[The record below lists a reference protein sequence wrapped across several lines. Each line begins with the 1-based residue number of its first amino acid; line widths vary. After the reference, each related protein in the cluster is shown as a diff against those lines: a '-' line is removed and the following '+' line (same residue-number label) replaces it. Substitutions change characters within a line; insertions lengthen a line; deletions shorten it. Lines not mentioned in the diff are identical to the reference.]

1 MRQSAGGP
9 EGPDDR
15 TGPSARSAAGSSA
28 GSTQPAQ
35 AGRSP
40 VLDEAQLEV
49 LRRYGREHDMAAG
62 DVLFAAGDVTY
73 DLFVVLAGEVRIIE
87 RHGQP
92 GETVITKYGRSQ
104 FLGEIGLLTGQRA
117 YLSAVVST
125 AGRVLRVPL
134 EQVRLVMAQELSL
147 SELILRTFLLRH
159 SILTGLGSG
168 LTLIG
173 SRFDPGTR
181 RLLEVLAR
189 NRLASRWLE
198 LEGSPDAEAMLREL
212 DVPVRDLPIVVVP
225 GGPLLRNPGSRELLD
240 ALGLS
245 GPGDTD
251 PSGACDLLVVGA
263 GPAGLAAAVYGAS
276 EGMAT
281 VLAEDTA
288 LGGQAGTSSRIENY
302 VGFPA
307 GLSGEELAA
316 RAALQAQK
324 FGVRIKLAAKAVSL
338 SSEAGVHRVRLD
350 DAEAITAKSV
360 IIATGAR
367 YNRLP
372 LDRLAEFE
380 GVGVYYAATQ
390 MEAQACRAGPVVIV
404 GGGNSAGQAVLF
416 LSRSSSEVHAIIRG
430 ETLETSMSRYLI
442 DQIERDPRII
452 VTRRTQITALL
463 GKDQLDGV
471 ALLDTSRQQT
481 SALAVCGLFVFIG
494 AQPSTQWLAG
504 QLAEDTHGFLL
515 TGSNIPQAQLDD
527 AHRMPLFLETS
538 RPGVFAV
545 GDVRSRSV
553 KRVATAIG
561 EARWRCGSYSNASR
575 PPGQRSQTRPALAGT
590 AVMLH
595 SPRRLAAG
603 DIPGAHTAATSG
615 QSLLSYDVFTS
626 PERGSSHHDSR
637 RSYRRRACPRPGG
650 WKSDAHAWPGR
661 MAGAGRAGQRE
672 RRALGV
678 GAGIP
683 PYRHRPGLRQRAERR
698 TGAAGQRRAARGRV
712 HHDKVLSRAQRPR
725 CRSRAE
731 PAAARPGPG

>member
-1 MRQSAGGP
+1 
-9 EGPDDR
+9 
-15 TGPSARSAAGSSA
+15 
-28 GSTQPAQ
+28 
-35 AGRSP
+35 
-40 VLDEAQLEV
+40 LDEAQLEV

-125 AGRVLRVPL
+125 AGRVLRVPV

-302 VGFPA
+302 LGFPA

-338 SSEAGVHRVRLD
+338 SSEAGVHRVRFD

-380 GVGVYYAATQ
+380 GVGVYHAATQ
-390 MEAQACRAGPVVIV
+390 MEAQACRARPVVIV
-404 GGGNSAGQAVLF
+404 GGGNSAGQAALF
-416 LSRSSSEVHAIIRG
+416 LSRSSSEVHVIIRG

-452 VTRRTQITALL
+452 VTRRTQIIALL

-471 ALLDTSRQQT
+471 ELLDASRQQT

-515 TGSNIPQAQLDD
+515 TGGNIPQAQLDD
-527 AHRMPLFLETS
+527 ADRIPLFLETS

-553 KRVATAIG
+553 KRAATAIG
-561 EARWRCGSYSNASR
+561 EGSMAVR
-575 PPGQRSQTRPALAGT
+575 LVFERLQATGT
-590 AVMLH
+590 AVADP
-595 SPRRLAAG
+595 PRVGG
-603 DIPGAHTAATSG
+603 DGRNAT
-615 QSLLSYDVFTS
+615 
-626 PERGSSHHDSR
+626 
-637 RSYRRRACPRPGG
+637 
-650 WKSDAHAWPGR
+650 
-661 MAGAGRAGQRE
+661 
-672 RRALGV
+672 
-678 GAGIP
+678 
-683 PYRHRPGLRQRAERR
+683 
-698 TGAAGQRRAARGRV
+698 
-712 HHDKVLSRAQRPR
+712 
-725 CRSRAE
+725 
-731 PAAARPGPG
+731 